1 MGFHTLRGP
10 TFPRMSRRLPF
21 SLLAILCSA
30 LIGAPAAHAATP
42 PSGPAGDA
50 FYTPMAEQVPGP
62 EGTIIWARP
71 ATGLAAAPSAARTTL
86 VLHRMRGVAGT
97 PVAVSGTVVRPKG
110 TPPAGG
116 WPVVA
121 YNHMTTG
128 GGGPCGPSNIREG
141 DSERRRKHE
150 DARLVARLLARGI
163 AVVRSDYEGIETPG
177 PHPYFI
183 SDSLARSTIMMV
195 RAARALEPGLSTTWA
210 TIGHSEG
217 AAASIWATHHARELA
232 PDLDLRAV
240 AALTPPLTTRESL
253 DLAQQIPVRIPGLG
267 GLAPLGALVLTGLGS
282 ASPEFDEILRNG
294 GLSARATSLLGDIE
308 TRCLTTLGRGDSWG
322 ALIPA
327 RILGPRGA
335 ELKRVGYPLIDAHS
349 PLRAD
354 IGSVPLRLEAGGL
367 DLITPAQSILNY
379 ARRLRTSG
387 KDVTFTLHPLGTHSS
402 MLEDGVAM
410 SRLADWTAARLR

>member
-1 MGFHTLRGP
+1 MAARIIP
-10 TFPRMSRRLPF
+10 
-21 SLLAILCSA
+21 SLLAVLACLAGSA
-30 LIGAPAAHAATP
+30 AAHAAGP
-42 PSGPAGDA
+42 PAGPAGDA
-50 FYTPMAEQVPGP
+50 FYTPVASEVPGP

-97 PVAVSGTVVRPKG
+97 PVAVSGTVVVPKG
-110 TPPAGG
+110 TPPPGG

-163 AVVRSDYEGIETPG
+163 AIVRSDYEGIETPG

-183 SDSLARSTIMMV
+183 SDSLARSTIMLL
-195 RAARALEPGLSTTWA
+195 RAARALEPDLSPTWA

-217 AAASIWATHHARELA
+217 AAASIWAAHHARDLA

-253 DLAQQIPVRIPGLG
+253 DLAQQIPMRVPGLG
-267 GLAPLGALVLTGLGS
+267 GLPALGALVLTGLGS
-282 ASPEFDEILRNG
+282 AYPEFDAILRGG
-294 GLSARATSLLGDIE
+294 GLSARATALLGDVE
-308 TRCLTTLGRGDSWG
+308 QRCLTTLGLGDSWG
-322 ALIPA
+322 GLVPS

-367 DLITPAQSILNY
+367 DVITPAQSILTW
-379 ARRLRTSG
+379 ARRLRAQG
-387 KDVTFTLHPLGTHSS
+387 KDVTYTLHPLGTHSS
-402 MLEDGVAM
+402 MLEDPVAM
-410 SRLADWTAARLR
+410 SRLATWTAARLR

>member
-1 MGFHTLRGP
+1 MIPL
-10 TFPRMSRRLPF
+10 
-21 SLLAILCSA
+21 LLAVLA
-30 LIGAPAAHAATP
+30 GLAGPAVAHAAAP
-42 PSGPAGDA
+42 PAGPAGDA
-50 FYTPMAEQVPGP
+50 FYTPVASEVPGP

-97 PVAVSGTVVRPKG
+97 PVAVSGTVVVPKG
-110 TPPAGG
+110 SPPPGG

-128 GGGPCGPSNIREG
+128 GGGPCGPSNIRDA

-150 DARLVARLLARGI
+150 DARLVTRLLARGV

-195 RAARALEPGLSTTWA
+195 RAARALEPDLSRTWA

-217 AAASIWATHHARELA
+217 AAASIWAAHHARELA

-253 DLAQQIPVRIPGLG
+253 DLGQQIPARLPGLG
-267 GLAPLGALVLTGLGS
+267 GLPALGALVLTGLG
-282 ASPEFDEILRNG
+282 AAYPEFDEILRGG
-294 GLSARATSLLGDIE
+294 GLSARATSLLGDVE
-308 TRCLTTLGRGDSWG
+308 TRCLTTLGLGDSWG
-322 ALIPA
+322 GLVPS
-327 RILGPRGA
+327 RILGWRGA
-335 ELKRVGYPLIDAHS
+335 ELKRVGYPLIDRHS

-354 IGSVPLRLEAGGL
+354 LGDVPLRLEAGGL
-367 DLITPAQSILNY
+367 DVITPAQSILAW
-379 ARRLRTSG
+379 ARRLRAGG

-402 MLEDGVAM
+402 MLEDPVAM
-410 SRLADWTAARLR
+410 SRLAAWTAARLR